1 MPEED
6 RKRRIKTSNPIN
18 SIAEANSELAEMTTL
33 IASLDVQLAAARRD
47 KDKRADCEKRAD
59 WEGRTKCL
67 RALAEERRI
76 VLKRWIKKRVAQ
88 EIARR
93 RQVMAQMF
101 ATELDM
107 DNDLDLHKA
116 CLRLLHELKKT
127 LFETM
132 TDEQRDMLIFVLS
145 KLHAK
150 IPT

>member
-1 MPEED
+1 MAAED
-6 RKRRIKTSNPIN
+6 RKKRIKTNEPID
-18 SIAEANSELAEMTTL
+18 SLAQANSELNELNTL
-33 IASLDVQLAAARRD
+33 IAGLDVQLANAHRN
-47 KDKRADCEKRAD
+47 KEKRAD
-59 WEGRTKCL
+59 WEGRVKCK